1 MNYYDERLEPTY
13 NETVSIETYYES
25 EALRIQERNRR
36 IEAEEDLEWVI
47 SKILKAETMEELRKS
62 LNEEKLI

>member
-1 MNYYDERLEPTY
+1 MLSERRQKCL
-13 NETVSIETYYES
+13 NELLKT
-25 EALRIQERNRR
+25 
-36 IEAEEDLEWVI
+36 DLEWVI

>member
-1 MNYYDERLEPTY
+1 MFDERIEPTY
-13 NETVSIETYYES
+13 NETVSIEAYYETQAQL
-25 EALRIQERNRR
+25 EQERNRR

>member
-13 NETVSIETYYES
+13 NETVGIETYYETQAQL
-25 EALRIQERNRR
+25 EQERKRR

-47 SKILKAETMEELRKS
+47 LKILKAETMEELRKS

>member
-1 MNYYDERLEPTY
+1 MNYYDEMIEPTY
-13 NETVSIETYYES
+13 NETVSIETYYETQ
-25 EALRIQERNRR
+25 ALLEQERNRR

-62 LNEEKLI
+62 LNEEK

>member
-1 MNYYDERLEPTY
+1 MNYYEENLEPTY
-13 NETVSIETYYES
+13 DEKVSIETLYETQGLL
-25 EALRIQERNRR
+25 EQERNRR

>member
-1 MNYYDERLEPTY
+1 MYDERLEPTY

-25 EALRIQERNRR
+25 QALLEQERNRR
-36 IEAEEDLEWVI
+36 IEAEEDLEWVL

>member
-1 MNYYDERLEPTY
+1 MFDERIEPTY
-13 NETVSIETYYES
+13 NETVSIETYYETQ
-25 EALRIQERNRR
+25 ALLEQERNRR
-36 IEAEEDLEWVI
+36 IETEEDLEWVI